1 MVGHRS
7 CKGIL
12 TPCLIDKRDRSSKHS
27 KHDGSKKRD
36 REDRSMNSHQK
47 FENQE
52 PKQVEQQPEEP
63 QNKKRKTAQ
72 VVEETGK
79 HSEEDVP
86 EHLKL
91 SKFRIS
97 QGTVENLEARGI
109 KSLFDIQAATF
120 DSIFDGNDVLARA
133 RTGTGKTLAFAL
145 PVIEKLAL
153 DTEYN
158 TRRGRAPRV
167 LVMCPTRDL
176 AKQVCGDF
184 ETISGNRLQAL
195 AVYGGTPYQ
204 EQTSVLKAGVD
215 VIVGT
220 PGRIL
225 DHIKYGN
232 LKLHALKYIILD
244 EADEM

>member
-1 MVGHRS
+1 
-7 CKGIL
+7 
-12 TPCLIDKRDRSSKHS
+12 
-27 KHDGSKKRD
+27 
-36 REDRSMNSHQK
+36 MNSHHK
-47 FENQE
+47 FEDQE
-52 PKQVEQQPEEP
+52 ATKEVEPQQEET
-63 QNKKRKTAQ
+63 QNKKRKTE
-72 VVEETGK
+72 VVEESGK
-79 HSEEDVP
+79 HEDDQVP
-86 EHLKL
+86 EHLQL

-145 PVIEKLAL
+145 PVIEKLTL

-195 AVYGGTPYQ
+195 PVYGGTPYQ